1 MSVQNEKSRYN
12 LRSKF
17 KLQLERFSLSENF
30 FDSCFDSAIS
40 MSSNMLKKKLWDM
53 SFNESVDGV
62 LKFFG
67 LSVNEGGDGSKR
79 INPELVLPLRNEL
92 RWQYTTN
99 IDKNFLK
106 PSFSLPC
113 YEEAYTKFS
122 KEFGT
127 DQILKSGIIT
137 YLEIFL
143 RLDDRS
149 LTEKTIFLLKSK
161 KENFIY
167 GGLRNIGMKS
177 YEANLFISKG
187 EVIGNFISE
196 CYLLSEENG
205 GSMMEDN
212 VTSQVEATTASPF
225 ANLGHLL
232 KDKGIELPE
241 FCEEESTSTPNI
253 PVSCE
258 ESFSTPNIPI
268 QNPSESSQTE
278 ESVSQHTQELDK
290 TPELPEDEKN
300 LEVAP
305 IPEVLDQ
312 IMGNAA
318 LVDDFINIYDEVV
331 KAGLDVNYLISKRDA
346 VKTLLDG
353 YFGLLEEA
361 SKYLQK

>member
-149 LTEKTIFLLKSK
+149 LTEKTIYLLKSK
-161 KENFIY
+161 RENFIY

-205 GSMMEDN
+205 GSIMEDN

-241 FCEEESTSTPNI
+241 FCEEE
-253 PVSCE
+253 
-258 ESFSTPNIPI
+258 
-268 QNPSESSQTE
+268 NPSESSQTE

-305 IPEVLDQ
+305 IPEVLNQ

>member
-205 GSMMEDN
+205 GSIMEDN

-241 FCEEESTSTPNI
+241 FCEEE
-253 PVSCE
+253 
-258 ESFSTPNIPI
+258 
-268 QNPSESSQTE
+268 NPSESSQTE

-305 IPEVLDQ
+305 IPEVLNQ

>member
-17 KLQLERFSLSENF
+17 KHQLERFSLSENF

-53 SFNESVDGV
+53 SFKESVDGV

-161 KENFIY
+161 RENFIY

-241 FCEEESTSTPNI
+241 FCEEE
-253 PVSCE
+253 
-258 ESFSTPNIPI
+258 
-268 QNPSESSQTE
+268 NPSESSQTE

-305 IPEVLDQ
+305 IPEVLNQ

>member
-53 SFNESVDGV
+53 SFNESVNGV

-149 LTEKTIFLLKSK
+149 LTEKTIYLLKSK
-161 KENFIY
+161 RENFIY

-205 GSMMEDN
+205 GSIMEDN

-241 FCEEESTSTPNI
+241 FCEEE
-253 PVSCE
+253 
-258 ESFSTPNIPI
+258 
-268 QNPSESSQTE
+268 NPSESSQTE

-305 IPEVLDQ
+305 IPEVLNQ

>member
-149 LTEKTIFLLKSK
+149 LTEKTIYLLKSK
-161 KENFIY
+161 RENFIY

-205 GSMMEDN
+205 GSIMEDN

-241 FCEEESTSTPNI
+241 FCEEE
-253 PVSCE
+253 
-258 ESFSTPNIPI
+258 
-268 QNPSESSQTE
+268 NPSESSQTE

-305 IPEVLDQ
+305 IPEVLEQ

>member
-17 KLQLERFSLSENF
+17 KHQLERFSLSENF

-53 SFNESVDGV
+53 SFKESVDGV

-149 LTEKTIFLLKSK
+149 LTEKTIYLLKSK
-161 KENFIY
+161 RENFIY

-241 FCEEESTSTPNI
+241 FCEEE
-253 PVSCE
+253 
-258 ESFSTPNIPI
+258 
-268 QNPSESSQTE
+268 NPSKSSQTE

-305 IPEVLDQ
+305 IPEVLNQ

>member
-53 SFNESVDGV
+53 SFKESVDGV

-149 LTEKTIFLLKSK
+149 LTEKTIYLLKSK
-161 KENFIY
+161 RENFIY

-241 FCEEESTSTPNI
+241 FCEEE
-253 PVSCE
+253 
-258 ESFSTPNIPI
+258 
-268 QNPSESSQTE
+268 NPSKSSQTE

-305 IPEVLDQ
+305 IPEVLNQ

>member
-1 MSVQNEKSRYN
+1 MSVQNEKSRYD

-53 SFNESVDGV
+53 SFSESVDGV

-67 LSVNEGGDGSKR
+67 LSLNEKGDGIKS
-79 INPELVLPLRNEL
+79 IPTELVLPLRNEL

-99 IDKNFLK
+99 IYKNFLK

-113 YEEAYTKFS
+113 YEEAYNKFS

-127 DQILKSGIIT
+127 DQILKTGIIS
-137 YLEIFL
+137 YVEIFL
-143 RLDDRS
+143 SLDDKS
-149 LTEKTIFLLKSK
+149 LIEKTIFLLKSK

-167 GGLRNIGMKS
+167 GGLRNLGMKS

-225 ANLGHLL
+225 ANLGNLL

-241 FCEEESTSTPNI
+241 SCDEESTSTPNI
-253 PVSCE
+253 PISCE

-268 QNPSESSQTE
+268 QNPSESFQP
-278 ESVSQHTQELDK
+278 ESASLQDTQELDI
-290 TPELPEDEKN
+290 TPELPENESQS
-300 LEVAP
+300 LEVTTP
-305 IPEVLDQ
+305 IPAVLDQ
-312 IMGNAA
+312 IMANAE
-318 LVDDFINIYDEVV
+318 LVDDFINILDEVI
-331 KAGLDVNYLISKRDA
+331 KAGLDVEYLINKRPD
-346 VKTLLDG
+346 VKKFLDG
-353 YFGLLEEA
+353 YFGLLLEA
-361 SKYLQK
+361 AKNL

>member
-53 SFNESVDGV
+53 SFKESVDGV

-149 LTEKTIFLLKSK
+149 LTEKTIYLLKSK
-161 KENFIY
+161 RENFIY

-241 FCEEESTSTPNI
+241 FCEEE
-253 PVSCE
+253 
-258 ESFSTPNIPI
+258 
-268 QNPSESSQTE
+268 NPSESSQTE

-305 IPEVLDQ
+305 IPEVLNQ